1 MIKEGMCKISTQ
13 YEKQMVKSD
22 EEYHN
27 SIIIDKFYGK
37 NLANVAE
44 FSLEI

>member
-1 MIKEGMCKISTQ
+1 MCRMSTQ

-22 EEYHN
+22 EQYHN

-44 FSLEI
+44 LSLEIQTYL